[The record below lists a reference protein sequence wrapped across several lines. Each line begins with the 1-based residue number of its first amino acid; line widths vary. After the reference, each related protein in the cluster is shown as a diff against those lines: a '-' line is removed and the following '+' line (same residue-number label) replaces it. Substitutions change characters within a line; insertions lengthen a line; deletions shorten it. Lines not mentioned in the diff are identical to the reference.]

1 MFELDEELREFV
13 ESGVAVIVGT
23 ADRAKRPHVVM
34 GWGPRVSASGDAV
47 TVFVESSRASVAL
60 SDVEATG
67 LVALTFA
74 SPVSYRSLQLKGTC
88 KVAGVANEEDQAWI
102 QRHRDRFST
111 ETALVGDPP
120 MTIRNLM
127 MRDVMMRFD
136 MRVERAFDQTPG
148 PVAGNEL

>member
-1 MFELDEELREFV
+1 MFVLDEELREFV

-47 TVFVESSRASVAL
+47 SIFVESSRAAL
-60 SDVEATG
+60 TLADVEATG
-67 LVALTFA
+67 RMALTFA
-74 SPVSYRSLQLKGTC
+74 SPVSYRSVQVKGPGN
-88 KVAGVANEEDQAWI
+88 VAGVANEEDQAWI

-120 MTIRNLM
+120 
-127 MRDVMMRFD
+127 
-136 MRVERAFDQTPG
+136 
-148 PVAGNEL
+148 